1 MFRRDCTLFLRC
13 VLLSLAIL
21 CAAAGIGAGAAAL
34 LVREGN
40 LYTPVKI
47 AVVDREDSVTS
58 RILVRTVRNLD
69 AFAAVLDAEVM
80 TEEAADRA
88 FRTGEAA
95 AVVILPER
103 FVSDILGGVRGGGLI
118 RLSPALARQ
127 SEIAEAAARFGETL
141 LAAGQYGVF
150 SGEVLLEK
158 EGASANLREDYLDRV
173 NRILLDEGMNVS
185 DTYLRVEEADFGGAG
200 LDAAGH
206 YVLCWCALVLFLT
219 ALAFIPLYR
228 TDASPELLRRM
239 AAAGAGPGRYLC
251 WKLILP
257 FLFRFLL
264 TLAILAALS
273 AAGLIPAFGGR
284 AVLSA
289 LSLSLWMAVVGAALA
304 LCFGGGVAAVCALA
318 GGGLILCGGVIPRP
332 VLPPWLLTL
341 GDLTPY
347 GAARGLL
354 LPAFSSVRG
363 GTGWGGALI
372 ALFYAAAAV
381 LLLKLRWDGLIRG
394 EEAER

>member
-1 MFRRDCTLFLRC
+1 MLRRDCTLFLRC

-58 RILVRTVRNLD
+58 RVLVRTVRNLD

-80 TEEAADRA
+80 TEEDADRA
-88 FRTGEAA
+88 FRSGEAA

-103 FVSDILGGVRGGGLI
+103 FVSDILSGTEAGGVI

-127 SEIAEAAARFGETL
+127 SEIVEAAARFGETL

-150 SGEVLLEK
+150 SGELLLDE
-158 EGASANLREDYLDRV
+158 EGAPSSLRNDYLDRV

-228 TDASPELLRRM
+228 TDASPALLRRM
-239 AAAGAGPGRYLC
+239 AAVGVGPVRFLR
-251 WKLILP
+251 WKLVLP

-264 TLAILAALS
+264 TLGLLGALS

-284 AVLSA
+284 AVLAA
-289 LSLSLWMAVVGAALA
+289 LLLSLWMAVTGACLA

-332 VLPPWLLTL
+332 VLPSWLLAL

-354 LPAFSSVRG
+354 LPAFSTE
-363 GTGWGGALI
+363 TGWGGVFI
-372 ALFYAAAAV
+372 ALVWSAAAV
-381 LLLKLRWDGLIRG
+381 LLLKLRWDALIRG
-394 EEAER
+394 EEAEQ

>member
-1 MFRRDCTLFLRC
+1 MFRRDCRLFLRC
-13 VLLSLAIL
+13 LLLSLAIL
-21 CAAAGIGAGAAAL
+21 CAAGLTGAGAAGL

-40 LYTPVKI
+40 LYQPVRI

-58 RILVRTVRNLD
+58 RILVRTVRNLE

-80 TEEAADRA
+80 TEEDADLA
-88 FRTGEAA
+88 FRTGQAA

-103 FVSDILGGVRGGGLI
+103 FVSDILSGTEGSGVI

-127 SEIAEAAARFGETL
+127 SEIVEAAAKFGETL

-150 SGEVLLEK
+150 SGELLLDE
-158 EGASANLREDYLDRV
+158 EDAPSDVRDRYLDLV
-173 NRILLDEGMNVS
+173 NRVLLDEGMNVS

-200 LDAAGH
+200 LDAEGH
-206 YVLCWCALVLFLT
+206 YVLCWTALVLFLT
-219 ALAFIPLYR
+219 ILAFIPLYR
-228 TDASPELLRRM
+228 TDASPELMRRM
-239 AAAGAGPGRYLC
+239 AVLGVGPGRFLGG
-251 WKLILP
+251 KLVLP
-257 FLFRFLL
+257 FLFRFVL
-264 TLAILAALS
+264 TLAALGILS

-284 AVLSA
+284 TILAA
-289 LSLSLWMAVVGAALA
+289 LTLSLWMALVGACLS

-332 VLPPWLLTL
+332 VLPSWLLAL

-354 LPAFSSVRG
+354 LPAFSAEA
-363 GTGWGGALI
+363 GWGGLIPALI
-372 ALFYAAAAV
+372 WAILAAV
-381 LLLKLRWDGLIRG
+381 LLRLRWDALMSG
-394 EEAER
+394 EEAAS

>member
-1 MFRRDCTLFLRC
+1 MLRRDCTIFLRC

-80 TEEAADRA
+80 TEEDADRA
-88 FRTGEAA
+88 FRSGEAA

-103 FVSDILGGVRGGGLI
+103 FVSDILSGTEAGGVI

-127 SEIAEAAARFGETL
+127 SEIVEAAARFGETL

-150 SGEVLLEK
+150 SGELLLDE
-158 EGASANLREDYLDRV
+158 EGAPSSLRNDYLDRV

-228 TDASPELLRRM
+228 TDASPALLRRM
-239 AAAGAGPGRYLC
+239 AAVGVGPVRFLR
-251 WKLILP
+251 WKLVLP

-264 TLAILAALS
+264 TLGLLGALS

-284 AVLSA
+284 AVLAA
-289 LSLSLWMAVVGAALA
+289 LLLSLWMAVTGACLA

-332 VLPPWLLTL
+332 VLPSWLLAL

-354 LPAFSSVRG
+354 LPAFS
-363 GTGWGGALI
+363 TEMGWGGVFI
-372 ALFYAAAAV
+372 ALVWSAAAV
-381 LLLKLRWDGLIRG
+381 LLLKLRWDALIRG
-394 EEAER
+394 EEAEQ

>member
-47 AVVDREDSVTS
+47 AVVDREDSITS
-58 RILVRTVRNLD
+58 RVLVRTVRNLD

-80 TEEAADRA
+80 KEEDADRA
-88 FRTGEAA
+88 FRSGEAA

-103 FVSDILGGVRGGGLI
+103 FVTDILSGTEAGGVI

-127 SEIAEAAARFGETL
+127 SDIVEAAARFGETL

-150 SGEVLLEK
+150 SGEVLLDE
-158 EGASANLREDYLDRV
+158 EGSPSSVRNDYLDRV

-200 LDAAGH
+200 LDAVGH
-206 YVLCWCALVLFLT
+206 YVLCWAALVLFLT

-228 TDASPELLRRM
+228 TDASPSLLRRM
-239 AAAGAGPGRYLC
+239 AVSGVGPVRFLG

-257 FLFRFLL
+257 FLFRFAL
-264 TLAILAALS
+264 TLGLLGALS
-273 AAGLIPAFGGR
+273 AAGLIPAFGGE
-284 AVLSA
+284 AVLAA
-289 LSLSLWMAVVGAALA
+289 LLLSLWMAAVGACLA

-318 GGGLILCGGVIPRP
+318 GSGLILCGGVIPRP
-332 VLPPWLLTL
+332 VLPSWLLTV

-354 LPAFSSVRG
+354 LPAFSAES
-363 GTGWGGALI
+363 GWGGAL
-372 ALFYAAAAV
+372 AAAVYLAAAV
-381 LLLKLRWDGLIRG
+381 LLLRLRWDALIRG
-394 EEAER
+394 EEAGQ

>member
-1 MFRRDCTLFLRC
+1 MLRRDCTIFLRC

-80 TEEAADRA
+80 TEEDADRA
-88 FRTGEAA
+88 FRSGEAA

-103 FVSDILGGVRGGGLI
+103 FVSDILSGTEAGGVI

-127 SEIAEAAARFGETL
+127 SEIVEAAARFGETL

-150 SGEVLLEK
+150 SGELLLDE
-158 EGASANLREDYLDRV
+158 EGAPSSLRNDYLDRV

-228 TDASPELLRRM
+228 TDASPALLRRM
-239 AAAGAGPGRYLC
+239 AAVGVGPVRFLR

-264 TLAILAALS
+264 TLGLLGALS

-284 AVLSA
+284 AVLAA
-289 LSLSLWMAVVGAALA
+289 LLLSLWMAVTGACLA

-332 VLPPWLLTL
+332 VLPSWLLAL

-354 LPAFSSVRG
+354 LPAFSTE
-363 GTGWGGALI
+363 TGWGGVFI
-372 ALFYAAAAV
+372 ALVWSAAAV
-381 LLLKLRWDGLIRG
+381 LLLKLRWDALIRG
-394 EEAER
+394 EEAEQ

>member
-40 LYTPVKI
+40 LYTPVKL

-80 TEEAADRA
+80 TEEDADRA
-88 FRTGEAA
+88 FRSGEAA
-95 AVVILPER
+95 AVLILPER
-103 FVSDILGGVRGGGLI
+103 FVSDILTGSEAGGVI
-118 RLSPALARQ
+118 RLSPSLARQ
-127 SEIAEAAARFGETL
+127 SEIVEAAARFGETL

-150 SGEVLLEK
+150 SGELLLDE
-158 EGASANLREDYLDRV
+158 EGAPSSVRNDYLDRV
-173 NRILLDEGMNVS
+173 NRILLDEGMNVT

-239 AAAGAGPGRYLC
+239 AAVGVGPVRFLG

-257 FLFRFLL
+257 FLFRFVL
-264 TLAILAALS
+264 TLGLLGVLS
-273 AAGLIPAFGGR
+273 AADLIPAFGGK
-284 AVLSA
+284 AILAA
-289 LSLSLWMAVVGAALA
+289 LLLSLWMAVTGACLA

-332 VLPPWLLTL
+332 VLPSWLLSV

-354 LPAFSSVRG
+354 LPAFSAE
-363 GTGWGGALI
+363 TGWGGVIVAL
-372 ALFYAAAAV
+372 AYAAAAV
-381 LLLKLRWDGLIRG
+381 LLLKLRWDALIRG
-394 EEAER
+394 EEAQQ